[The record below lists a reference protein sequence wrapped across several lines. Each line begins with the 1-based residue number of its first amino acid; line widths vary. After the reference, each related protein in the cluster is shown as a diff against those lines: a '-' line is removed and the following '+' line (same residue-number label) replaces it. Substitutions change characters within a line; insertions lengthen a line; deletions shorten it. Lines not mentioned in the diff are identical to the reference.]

1 MCLMVVDERVNKDSG
16 KEMRNGG
23 QGDRGMLLPLLWVSA
38 PGKILLLP
46 TESLN
51 GDHVDCPDSS
61 DQWPPA

>member
-1 MCLMVVDERVNKDSG
+1 
-16 KEMRNGG
+16 MRNGG

-38 PGKILLLP
+38 PGKILLLLP